1 MAEVPLRRNRDFL
14 LLQAGQLLSATGSQS
29 ALVAYPL
36 LVLAAT
42 GSPALAGL
50 VAFVRTLATVGFSVL
65 GGVAVDRV
73 DRRVLMVV
81 SDAVRAVAIGA
92 LAVGVVL
99 DRIAFWQ
106 ILLVAFVE
114 GTFGTLFT
122 PASIAALRS
131 VVPAGQLPAAVATQE
146 ARTAAASLAGPPLG
160 GALFGLG
167 RALPFLAD
175 MVSYAF
181 SMLSVMLLRAPLQP
195 TGAAGRRRVRADLAE
210 GWRFLW
216 GNPFLR
222 TTTFLFGLTNVLGPG
237 VFLAVVVLGDRQ
249 GLSSGT
255 IGALLA
261 MFSASALVG
270 SFASG
275 LARRALSVRTVLL
288 LELWAWP
295 ALSAF
300 LVWPDVYVLVA
311 SMLCVTLA
319 VPITNSVVH
328 GYRLAITPDRLVGRV
343 DSVRTAVSLALAPF
357 GSLAAGLL
365 LSAVSARVTML
376 SFVAVALLLAGWGTL
391 SPALRNA
398 PNLSEIG
405 APGGVRVGSP
415 AVTATP
421 LSNQPTSN
429 PTTAP

>member
-1 MAEVPLRRNRDFL
+1 M
-14 LLQAGQLLSATGSQS
+14 
-29 ALVAYPL
+29 
-36 LVLAAT
+36 
-42 GSPALAGL
+42 
-50 VAFVRTLATVGFSVL
+50 
-65 GGVAVDRV
+65 
-73 DRRVLMVV
+73 
-81 SDAVRAVAIGA
+81 
-92 LAVGVVL
+92 
-99 DRIAFWQ
+99 
-106 ILLVAFVE
+106 
-114 GTFGTLFT
+114 
-122 PASIAALRS
+122 
-131 VVPAGQLPAAVATQE
+131 
-146 ARTAAASLAGPPLG
+146 
-160 GALFGLG
+160 
-167 RALPFLAD
+167 
-175 MVSYAF
+175 
-181 SMLSVMLLRAPLQP
+181 
-195 TGAAGRRRVRADLAE
+195 
-210 GWRFLW
+210 
-216 GNPFLR
+216 
-222 TTTFLFGLTNVLGPG
+222 
-237 VFLAVVVLGDRQ
+237 FLAVVVLGDRQ